1 MHTPTR
7 GERIAAA
14 SALVAGGLLIGCGKQ
29 SQAKATPEVAVVTLQ
44 PERVAITAELPG
56 RTSAFLMAEVH
67 PQVNG
72 IVQQRLFAEGSDV
85 KQGEVLYQIDPRP
98 YQAAY
103 DTAAAA
109 LARAEAS
116 LPAVRKRAERFK
128 ELVAVNAVGQQD
140 YDDASAA
147 LKQAEAEVQSLKAGA
162 ESARINLGYTRITAP
177 ISGRT
182 GKSSVTPGALAT
194 AYQGPA
200 FTTIQQLD
208 QVYVDSPQ
216 SSAVL
221 LGIQRNLA
229 ANRIKGGTPEQA
241 KVKLLLEDGTPY
253 PQTGTL
259 KFSDV
264 TVDPSTGSQILRM
277 VFPNPK
283 HVLLPGMYVRAVV
296 EEGVA
301 EQAILAPQQGVTR
314 DPKGNAVALV
324 VDASDKV
331 EQRTLKVDRAIGS
344 KWLITEGLRAGDRVI
359 VEGLQKVRPGAAV
372 KVVPFGAKPAA
383 PATTSAAT
391 PAAAK

>member
-1 MHTPTR
+1 MIFLA
-7 GERIAAA
+7 G
-14 SALVAGGLLIGCGKQ
+14 ALVAGVLTVGCGKKE
-29 SQAKATPEVAVVTLQ
+29 QAKATPEVAVVTLQ
-44 PERVAITAELPG
+44 PERVAITSELPG
-56 RTSAFLMAEVH
+56 RTSAYLMAEVH

-72 IVQQRLFAEGSDV
+72 IIQQRLFIEGADV
-85 KQGEVLYQIDPRP
+85 KQGDVLYQIDPRP

-109 LARAEAS
+109 LARAEAN
-116 LPAVRKRAERFK
+116 LPAIRKRAERFK
-128 ELVAVNAVGQQD
+128 ELLSVNAVGQQD
-140 YDDASAA
+140 YEDAAA
-147 LKQAEAEVQSLKAGA
+147 AHKQAEAEVQALKAGA

-177 ISGRT
+177 ISGRI
-182 GKSSVTPGALAT
+182 GKSNVTPGALAA

-216 SSAVL
+216 SSSIL

-229 ANRIKGGTPEQA
+229 TNRIKGSASQA

-253 PQTGTL
+253 PLQGIL

-277 VFPNPK
+277 VFPNPR
-283 HVLLPGMYVRAVV
+283 HILLPGMYVRAIV

-301 EQAILAPQQGVTR
+301 EQAILVPQQGVTR
-314 DPKGNAVALV
+314 DPKGNAIAMV
-324 VDASDKV
+324 VDGFDKV

-344 KWLITEGLRAGDRVI
+344 KWLVLEGLSTGDRVI
-359 VEGLQKVRPGAAV
+359 LEGLQKVRPGVAV
-372 KVVPFGAKPAA
+372 KVLPFGAKPA
-383 PATTSAAT
+383 

>member
-1 MHTPTR
+1 MQHPYR
-7 GERIAAA
+7 GGAVPLAA
-14 SALVAGGLLIGCGKQ
+14 ALVACGLTIACSKKEQVKG
-29 SQAKATPEVAVVTLQ
+29 TPEVAVVTLQ
-44 PERVAITAELPG
+44 PERVAITSELPG
-56 RTSAFLMAEVH
+56 RTSAFLVAEVH

-72 IVQQRLFAEGSDV
+72 IVQQRVFTEGADI
-85 KQGEVLYQIDPRP
+85 KQGDLLYQIDPRP

-109 LARAEAS
+109 LARVEAN
-116 LPAVRKRAERFK
+116 LPAIRKRAERFK
-128 ELVAVNAVGQQD
+128 ELLSVNAVGHQD
-140 YDDASAA
+140 FEDADAA
-147 LKQAEAEVQSLKAGA
+147 AKQAEAEAQSLKAGV

-177 ISGRT
+177 ISGRI
-182 GKSSVTPGALAT
+182 GKSNVTPGALAT

-216 SSAVL
+216 SSAML
-221 LGIQRNLA
+221 LALQRNLA
-229 ANRIKGGTPEQA
+229 SNRLKGGTPDQA
-241 KVKLLLEDGTPY
+241 KVKLFLEDGTPY
-253 PQTGTL
+253 PQQGLL

-264 TVDPSTGSQILRM
+264 TVDPTTGSQILRM

-324 VDASDKV
+324 LDGSGKV
-331 EQRTLKVDRAIGS
+331 EQRTLKVDRAVGS
-344 KWLITEGLRAGDRVI
+344 KWLVTEGLNAGDRLI
-359 VEGLQKVRPGAAV
+359 VEGLQKVRPGV
-372 KVVPFGAKPAA
+372 TPKVVPFESKPAA
-383 PATTSAAT
+383 PA
-391 PAAAK
+391 PAAK

>member
-1 MHTPTR
+1 MQTPYR
-7 GERIAAA
+7 GGMVFLAA
-14 SALVAGGLLIGCGKQ
+14 ALVAGVLTIGCGKKE
-29 SQAKATPEVAVVTLQ
+29 QAKTTPEVAVVTLQ
-44 PERVAITAELPG
+44 PERVAITSELPG

-72 IVQQRLFAEGSDV
+72 IVQQRLFTEGSDV
-85 KQGEVLYQIDPRP
+85 KQGDVLYQIDPRP

-109 LARAEAS
+109 LARAEAN
-116 LPAVRKRAERFK
+116 LPAMRKRAERFK
-128 ELVAVNAVGQQD
+128 ELLAVNAVGQQD
-140 YDDASAA
+140 YEDAAA
-147 LKQAEAEVQSLKAGA
+147 GAKQAEAEVQALKAGV

-177 ISGRT
+177 ISGRI
-182 GKSSVTPGALAT
+182 GKSSVTPGALAA

-216 SSAVL
+216 SSAIL

-229 ANRIKGGTPEQA
+229 ANRYKGGTPEQT

-253 PQTGTL
+253 PQTGIL

-277 VFPNPK
+277 VFPNPR
-283 HVLLPGMYVRAVV
+283 HVLLPGMYVRAIV

-301 EQAILAPQQGVTR
+301 EQAILVPQQGVTH
-314 DPKGNAVALV
+314 DPKGNAIAMV
-324 VDASDKV
+324 VDGSDKV
-331 EQRTLKVDRAIGS
+331 EQRTLKVDRAVGP
-344 KWLITEGLRAGDRVI
+344 KWLVLEGLHAGDRVI
-359 VEGLQKVRPGAAV
+359 LEGLQKVRPGVAV
-372 KVVPFGAKPAA
+372 KVVPFGAKPA
-383 PATTSAAT
+383 

>member
-1 MHTPTR
+1 MIFVA
-7 GERIAAA
+7 G
-14 SALVAGGLLIGCGKQ
+14 ALVAGALTVGCGKKE
-29 SQAKATPEVAVVTLQ
+29 QARPAPEVSVVTLQ
-44 PERVAITAELPG
+44 PEKVAITSELPG

-72 IVQQRLFAEGSDV
+72 IVQQRLFTEGADV
-85 KQGEVLYQIDPRP
+85 KQGDVLYQIDPRP

-109 LARAEAS
+109 LARAEAN
-116 LPAVRKRAERFK
+116 LPAIRKRAERFK
-128 ELVAVNAVGQQD
+128 ELVAINAVGQQD
-140 YDDASAA
+140 YEDAAA
-147 LKQAEAEVQSLKAGA
+147 AQKQAEAEVQALKAGA

-177 ISGRT
+177 ISGRI
-182 GKSSVTPGALAT
+182 GKSNVTPGALAA

-216 SSAVL
+216 SSAIL

-229 ANRIKGGTPEQA
+229 ANRIKGSA
-241 KVKLLLEDGTPY
+241 DSARVKLLLEDGTPY
-253 PQTGTL
+253 AQQGVL

-277 VFPNPK
+277 VFPNPR
-283 HVLLPGMYVRAVV
+283 HILLPGMYVRAIV

-301 EQAILAPQQGVTR
+301 EHAILVPQQGVTR
-314 DPKGNAVALV
+314 DPKGNAIAMV
-324 VDASDKV
+324 VDPSDKI

-344 KWLITEGLRAGDRVI
+344 KWLILEGLNAGDRVV
-359 VEGLQKVRPGAAV
+359 VEGLQKIRPGVAV
-372 KVVPFGAKPAA
+372 KVVPASA
-383 PATTSAAT
+383 PA

>member
-1 MHTPTR
+1 MQSPTR
-7 GERIAAA
+7 GGMIPIIGI
-14 SALVAGGLLIGCGKQ
+14 LVAGGLLVGCGKKE
-29 SQAKATPEVAVVTLQ
+29 QARAVPEVAVVTLQ
-44 PERVAITAELPG
+44 PERVAITFELPG

-72 IVQQRLFAEGSDV
+72 IVQKRLFTEGSDV
-85 KQGEVLYQIDPRP
+85 KEGEALYQIDPRP

-109 LARAEAS
+109 LARGEAN
-116 LPAVRKRAERFK
+116 LPAIRKRAERFK
-128 ELVAVNAVGQQD
+128 ALAADNAVGQQD
-140 YDDASAA
+140 YDDATAA
-147 LKQAEAEVQSLKAGA
+147 LKQAEAEVQALRAGV
-162 ESARINLGYTRITAP
+162 ESARINLGYTRIVAS
-177 ISGRT
+177 ISGRI
-182 GKSSVTPGALAT
+182 GKSNVTPGALAT

-200 FTTIQQLD
+200 FATIQQLG

-216 SSAVL
+216 SSATL

-229 ANRIKGGTPEQA
+229 AKRIKGGTPEQA

-253 PQTGTL
+253 PQTGIL

-277 VFPNPK
+277 VFPNPN
-283 HVLLPGMYVRAVV
+283 HTLLPGMYVRAIV

-301 EQAILAPQQGVTR
+301 EQAILVPQQGVSR
-314 DPKGNAVALV
+314 DPKGNAIALV
-324 VDASDKV
+324 VDGSDKV

-344 KWLITEGLRAGDRVI
+344 KWLVTEGLKAGDRVI
-359 VEGLQKVRPGAAV
+359 LEGLQKVRPGAAV
-372 KVVPFGAKPAA
+372 KVVPFGAKPA
-383 PATTSAAT
+383 

>member
-1 MHTPTR
+1 MQTPYR
-7 GERIAAA
+7 GGMVFFAAA
-14 SALVAGGLLIGCGKQ
+14 LMAGVLTVGCGKKE
-29 SQAKATPEVAVVTLQ
+29 QAKATPEVAVVTLQ
-44 PERVAITAELPG
+44 PERVAITSELPG

-72 IVQQRLFAEGSDV
+72 IVQQRLFTEGSDV
-85 KQGEVLYQIDPRP
+85 KQGDVLYQIDPRP

-109 LARAEAS
+109 LARAEAN
-116 LPAVRKRAERFK
+116 LPAIRKRAERFK
-128 ELVAVNAVGQQD
+128 ELLAVNAVGQQD
-140 YDDASAA
+140 YEDAAA
-147 LKQAEAEVQSLKAGA
+147 AHKQAEAEVQALKAGA
-162 ESARINLGYTRITAP
+162 ESARINLGYTRLTAP
-177 ISGRT
+177 ISGRI
-182 GKSSVTPGALAT
+182 GKSSVTPGALAA

-216 SSAVL
+216 SSAIL

-229 ANRIKGGTPEQA
+229 TNRIKGSADQA

-253 PQTGTL
+253 PLQGIL

-277 VFPNPK
+277 VFPNPR
-283 HVLLPGMYVRAVV
+283 HILLPGMYVRAIV

-301 EQAILAPQQGVTR
+301 EQAILVPQQGVTR
-314 DPKGNAVALV
+314 DPKGNAIAMV
-324 VDASDKV
+324 VDGSDKV

-344 KWLITEGLRAGDRVI
+344 KWLVLEGLHAGDRVI
-359 VEGLQKVRPGAAV
+359 LEGLQKVRPGVAV
-372 KVVPFGAKPAA
+372 KVVPFGAKPA
-383 PATTSAAT
+383 

>member
-1 MHTPTR
+1 MQTPYR
-7 GERIAAA
+7 GGMIFVAG
-14 SALVAGGLLIGCGKQ
+14 ALVAGALTVGCGKKE
-29 SQAKATPEVAVVTLQ
+29 QARPAPEVSVVTLQ
-44 PERVAITAELPG
+44 PEKVAITSELPG

-72 IVQQRLFAEGSDV
+72 IVQQRLFTEGADV
-85 KQGEVLYQIDPRP
+85 KQGDVLYQIDPRP

-109 LARAEAS
+109 LARAEAN
-116 LPAVRKRAERFK
+116 LPAIRKRAERFK
-128 ELVAVNAVGQQD
+128 ELVAINAVGQQD
-140 YDDASAA
+140 YEDAAA
-147 LKQAEAEVQSLKAGA
+147 AQKQAEAEVQALKAGA

-177 ISGRT
+177 ISGRI
-182 GKSSVTPGALAT
+182 GKSNVTPGALAA

-216 SSAVL
+216 SSAIL

-229 ANRIKGGTPEQA
+229 ANRIKGSA
-241 KVKLLLEDGTPY
+241 DSARVKLLLEDGTPY
-253 PQTGTL
+253 AQQGVL

-277 VFPNPK
+277 VFPNPR
-283 HVLLPGMYVRAVV
+283 HILLPGMYVRAIV

-301 EQAILAPQQGVTR
+301 EHAILVPQQGVTR
-314 DPKGNAVALV
+314 DPKGNAIAMV
-324 VDASDKV
+324 VDPSDKI

-344 KWLITEGLRAGDRVI
+344 KWLILEGLNAGDRVV
-359 VEGLQKVRPGAAV
+359 VEGLQKIRPGVAV
-372 KVVPFGAKPAA
+372 KVVPASA
-383 PATTSAAT
+383 PA

>member
-1 MHTPTR
+1 MRTPSR
-7 GERIAAA
+7 GGTLSIVG
-14 SALVAGGLLIGCGKQ
+14 ALVAGGLLIGCGKKE
-29 SQAKATPEVAVVTLQ
+29 QAKGTPEVAVVTLQ
-44 PERVAITAELPG
+44 PERVAITSELPG
-56 RTSAFLMAEVH
+56 RTSAFLVAEVH

-72 IVQQRLFAEGSDV
+72 IVQQRLFTEGSDV
-85 KQGEVLYQIDPRP
+85 KQGDVLYQIDPRP

-109 LARAEAS
+109 LARAEAN
-116 LPAVRKRAERFK
+116 LPAIRKRAERFK
-128 ELVAVNAVGQQD
+128 ELLAVHAVGQQD

-147 LKQAEAEVQSLKAGA
+147 AKQAEAEVQSLKAGV

-182 GKSSVTPGALAT
+182 GKSSVTPGALAA

-216 SSAVL
+216 SSAIL

-229 ANRIKGGTPEQA
+229 ANRIKGSADQA

-277 VFPNPK
+277 VFPNPR
-283 HVLLPGMYVRAVV
+283 HVLLPGMYVRAII

-301 EQAILAPQQGVTR
+301 EQAILVPQQGVTR
-314 DPKGNAVALV
+314 DPKGNAIAMV
-324 VDASDKV
+324 VDGSDKV
-331 EQRTLKVDRAIGS
+331 EQRTLQVDRAIGS
-344 KWLITEGLRAGDRVI
+344 KWLVLDGLHAGDRVI
-359 VEGLQKVRPGAAV
+359 LEGLQKVRPGVAV
-372 KVVPFGAKPAA
+372 KVVPFGAKPA
-383 PATTSAAT
+383 

>member
-1 MHTPTR
+1 MQTPTR
-7 GERIAAA
+7 GGMISLTA
-14 SALVAGGLLIGCGKQ
+14 ALVAGGLFLGCGKKE
-29 SQAKATPEVAVVTLQ
+29 QAKSTPEVAVVTMR
-44 PERVAITAELPG
+44 PERVAITFELPG

-72 IVQQRLFAEGSDV
+72 IIQQRLFTEGADV
-85 KQGEVLYQIDPRP
+85 KQGDLLYQIDPRP

-103 DTAAAA
+103 DSAAAA
-109 LARAEAS
+109 LARAEAN
-116 LPAVRKRAERFK
+116 LPAIRKRAERFK
-128 ELVAVNAVGQQD
+128 ELLAVHAVGQQD

-147 LKQAEAEVQSLKAGA
+147 QKQAEAEVQALKASA

-177 ISGRT
+177 IAGRI
-182 GKSSVTPGALAT
+182 GKSNVTPGALAA

-216 SSAVL
+216 SSSIL

-229 ANRIKGGTPEQA
+229 ANRIKGSADQA

-253 PQTGTL
+253 PQTGIL

-277 VFPNPK
+277 VFPNPR
-283 HVLLPGMYVRAVV
+283 HVLLPGMYVRAII

-301 EQAILAPQQGVTR
+301 EQAILVPQQGVTR
-314 DPKGNAVALV
+314 DPKGNAIAMV
-324 VDASDKV
+324 VDGAGKV
-331 EQRTLKVDRAIGS
+331 EQRALKVDRAIGS
-344 KWLITEGLRAGDRVI
+344 KWLVAEGLRAGDQVI
-359 VEGLQKVRPGAAV
+359 LEGLQKARPGVAV
-372 KVVPFGAKPAA
+372 KVVPFEAKPA
-383 PATTSAAT
+383 